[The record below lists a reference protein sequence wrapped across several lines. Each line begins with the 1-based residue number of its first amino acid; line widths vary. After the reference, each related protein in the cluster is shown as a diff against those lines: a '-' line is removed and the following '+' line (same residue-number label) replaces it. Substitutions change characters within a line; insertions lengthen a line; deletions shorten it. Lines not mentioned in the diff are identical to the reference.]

1 MRIQKPVGQD
11 EIEALVRLSTEEERA
26 FFVRNPHLVE
36 FYGDRLIL
44 VALCQGAAL
53 QFLGRGNGVKDFDVH
68 FFYAKNPDRPR
79 VRSHSRLPSADVG
92 SFSGVAV
99 DFLRAIVPEAQPP
112 ERPEEAVDTVRE
124 YLTAGRTVRARK
136 LVKKA
141 VIGLMPKEILGK
153 KIWPR
158 D

>member
-1 MRIQKPVGQD
+1 MHIQKPVGED
-11 EIEALVRLSTEEERA
+11 EIEALVRLATEEERA

-53 QFLGRGNGVKDFDVH
+53 QFLGRGYGVKDFDVH
-68 FFYAKNPDRPR
+68 FFYAQNLDRPR
-79 VRSHSRLPSADVG
+79 VRSHSRLPKADVG
-92 SFSGVAV
+92 SFSNVPV
-99 DFLRAIVPEAQPP
+99 DFLRAIVPGAQPP
-112 ERPEEAVDTVRE
+112 TTPEDAVDTVRE

-141 VIGLMPKEILGK
+141 VVGLMPKEVLGK
-153 KIWPR
+153 RIWPR